1 MVAMDICLGIGVYVK
16 NQCLLLTWL
25 IFAMLHI
32 IDGYW
37 VAIVLTIFVSVS
49 FFAVF
54 LPYSICKY
62 LLYHWYKLQESWLR
76 AAEGLVNLACN
87 VANQQSGVDTTGCD
101 KVDLH
106 NNEGLWIL
114 SKILAWSLPSNYIAN
129 VKINWILHY
138 LTCHYSF
145 FDLFLDSCEVL
156 SV

>member
-1 MVAMDICLGIGVYVK
+1 M
-16 NQCLLLTWL
+16 
-25 IFAMLHI
+25 
-32 IDGYW
+32 
-37 VAIVLTIFVSVS
+37 
-49 FFAVF
+49 
-54 LPYSICKY
+54 
-62 LLYHWYKLQESWLR
+62 R

-145 FDLFLDSCEVL
+145 FDLFLDSCEVV